1 MIVVQYLFWS
11 LAVIACIGALVA
23 ITFAIRTRRPQYAL
37 LAIIPIGGGL
47 LAAAFR
53 LPLLPEPHVFG
64 VALGLLIV
72 AIGIL
77 GGSPLTTYVLDLA
90 SREPVRR
97 GAHGGILIRPDG
109 SGEEREVLRG
119 GTTIGYLE
127 RVALIGGV
135 AVGHPEVAAAVI
147 AIKGLGRFSEL
158 DSAAARERFII
169 GTLASLI
176 WAGACAVL
184 TMIAAG

>member
-1 MIVVQYLFWS
+1 MFVVQYLFWS
-11 LAVIACIGALVA
+11 LAVLASIGALVA
-23 ITFAIRTRRPQYAL
+23 IAFAIRIRRPQFAL
-37 LAIIPIGGGL
+37 LALIPVGGGL

-53 LPLLPEPHVFG
+53 LPLLPEPPVFG
-64 VALGLLIV
+64 VLLALLIA
-72 AIGIL
+72 AIGVL
-77 GGSPLTTYVLDLA
+77 GGSPVTTYVLDLA
-90 SREPVRR
+90 TREPVRR
-97 GAHGGILIRPDG
+97 GAHGGILIRTDG
-109 SGEEREVLRG
+109 TSEEREVMRG

-127 RVALIGGV
+127 RVALIGGI